1 MFAVITGGSVL
12 FIKRHA
18 SKELAN
24 WVFGSVSLKR
34 GYTNSTAARFIASLT
49 SIYL

>member
-1 MFAVITGGSVL
+1 MFVVITDGSVL

-18 SKELAN
+18 SKELAD

-34 GYTNSTAARFIASLT
+34 GYTGSTAARFIASFT
-49 SIYL
+49 SM